1 LKGAFDRRRRAQ
13 LLTGLLG
20 LIATGSGAQAGWHS
34 GRPVRL
40 TVAYPPGGISDET
53 ARALAAGLEARLG
66 IAVIVDHRPGAA
78 GAVALEALSRVDAD
92 SLALCFSAITP
103 LLRRP
108 ASGAARDDLLQHVA
122 PVAAVMSTPVLVVA
136 TPAFEGHSLA
146 DLVAAARRAPGRIR
160 WATSGQ
166 ATTGHLVLEQV
177 RRLAEV
183 DITHVPY
190 SGGGR
195 QINDALAGQ
204 FEVLSTNVA
213 AAQLAH
219 LRAGR
224 WRALAVGAPQRLTV
238 LPEVP
243 TLAELGYAAAN
254 LSSLF
259 GVFAPGRTPPARL
272 DEWNLHINAVL
283 DQAGFRQRLIANGNL
298 PAHASRL
305 EFVRRIASE
314 ATALRENEGGGRR

>member
-1 LKGAFDRRRRAQ
+1 LKGRFDRRRRAQ

-20 LIATGSGAQAGWHS
+20 LIAAGSGAQVGWHS
-34 GRPVRL
+34 ERPVRL

-66 IAVIVDHRPGAA
+66 VAVIVDHRPGAA
-78 GAVALEALSRVDAD
+78 GAVALEALSRAGAD
-92 SLALCFSAITP
+92 SPVLCFSAITP
-103 LLRRP
+103 LLRRRE
-108 ASGAARDDLLQHVA
+108 SGAARDDPLQHVA

-146 DLVAAARRAPGRIR
+146 DLVSAARRAPGRVR

-166 ATTGHLVLEQV
+166 ATTGHLVLEQI
-177 RRLAEV
+177 RRLAAV

-213 AAQLAH
+213 ALQLAH

-224 WRALAVGAPQRLTV
+224 WQALAVGAPQRLTV
-238 LPEVP
+238 LPDVP
-243 TLAELGYAAAN
+243 TLAELGYPAAN

-259 GVFAPGRTPPARL
+259 GVFAPGRTSTARL

-283 DQAGFRQRLIANGNL
+283 DQPGFRQRLITNGNL
-298 PAHASRL
+298 PVHASRL
-305 EFVRRIASE
+305 DFVRRIASE
-314 ATALRENEGGGRR
+314 AAALRETEGGGR